1 MKKYLV
7 SVMAL
12 LALTGLV
19 LLAAD
24 IDGTWTAETQGKNG
38 PQTQTLIITSKGGE
52 LTGKFDNGG
61 KGGPA
66 DISEGK
72 IEGSNVSFKVV
83 RDFGGKQVSQAA
95 IDRRP
100 WSGRHDLQE
109 EIRLVTTPLAGP
121 LRNGRMR
128 F

>member
-38 PQTQTLIITSKGGE
+38 PQTQTLTLLSKGGA
-52 LTGKFDNGG
+52 LTGKLDGG
-61 KGGPA
+61 RGGPI
-66 DISEGK
+66 DITDGK
-72 IEGSNVSFKVV
+72 IEGANVSFKIV
-83 RDFGGKQVSQAA
+83 REGKNGKQE
-95 IDRRP
+95 
-100 WSGRHDLQE
+100 QE
-109 EIRLVTTPLAGP
+109 YVAVGVDIH
-121 LRNGRMR
+121 
-128 F
+128 

>member
-7 SVMAL
+7 SLMAL

-38 PQTQTLIITSKGGE
+38 PQTNTLTLISKGGE
-52 LTGKFDNGG
+52 LTGKLDNGG

-72 IEGSNVSFKVV
+72 IEGSNVTFKVV
-83 RDFGGKQVSQAA
+83 RDFGGKQVSQEWKGT
-95 IDRRP
+95 IT
-100 WSGRHDLQE
+100 GGELTLQNSQGKG
-109 EIRLVTTPLAGP
+109 GP
-121 LRNGRMR
+121 VI
-128 F
+128 FKKK

>member
-7 SVMAL
+7 SLTAL

-38 PQTQTLIITSKGGE
+38 PQTQTLTIVSKGGA
-52 LTGKFDNGG
+52 LTGKLDGG
-61 KGGPA
+61 RGGPVE
-66 DISEGK
+66 ISDGK

-83 RDFGGKQVSQAA
+83 REGKNGKQE
-95 IDRRP
+95 IMYKGMLKGGDLTLTMDG
-100 WSGRHDLQE
+100 GRGPQDL
-109 EIRLVTTPLAGP
+109 
-121 LRNGRMR
+121 N
-128 F
+128 FKKK

>member
-7 SVMAL
+7 TLTAL

-38 PQTQTLIITSKGGE
+38 PQTNTLILTSKGGE

-66 DISEGK
+66 DISDGK
-72 IEGSNVSFKVV
+72 IEGSKVSFKVV
-83 RDFGGKQVSQAA
+83 RDFGGKQVSQE
-95 IDRRP
+95 
-100 WSGRHDLQE
+100 WTG
-109 EIRLVTTPLAGP
+109 TLAGGELTLQNSQGKGGP
-121 LRNGRMR
+121 VT
-128 F
+128 FKKK

>member
-38 PQTQTLIITSKGGE
+38 PQTQTLTITSKGGD
-52 LTGKFDNGG
+52 LTGKLDGG
-61 KGGPA
+61 RGGPV
-66 DISEGK
+66 DITDGH
-72 IEGSNVSFKVV
+72 IDGPNVSFKIV
-83 RDFGGKQVSQAA
+83 REGKAGKQEQEYKGTLKGGELMLTTQ
-95 IDRRP
+95 
-100 WSGRHDLQE
+100 GRGGPQE
-109 EIRLVTTPLAGP
+109 MT
-121 LRNGRMR
+121 
-128 F
+128 FKKK

>member
-7 SVMAL
+7 SLTAL

-38 PQTQTLIITSKGGE
+38 PQTNTLILTSKGGE

-83 RDFGGKQVSQAA
+83 RDFGGKQVT
-95 IDRRP
+95 
-100 WSGRHDLQE
+100 QE
-109 EIRLVTTPLAGP
+109 WKGTLAGGALTLENSQGKGGP
-121 LRNGRMR
+121 VA
-128 F
+128 FKKK

>member
-7 SVMAL
+7 SLMAL

-38 PQTQTLIITSKGGE
+38 PQTQTLTLMSKGTE
-52 LTGKFDNGG
+52 LTGKMDNGG

-72 IEGSNVSFKVV
+72 VEGNNVSFKIV
-83 RDFGGKQVSQAA
+83 RDFGGKQVSQEFK
-95 IDRRP
+95 
-100 WSGRHDLQE
+100 G
-109 EIRLVTTPLAGP
+109 TLAGGE
-121 LRNGRMR
+121 LKGQMSGGRGPVDMT
-128 F
+128 FKKK